1 MRRNKAVLRARP
13 RERLIFTEIFA
24 LPAAR
29 ALVSHADNRGRKLRR
44 KLNKTAS
51 RRSAHAINC
60 NAEMLSCDTIKLNAK
75 DLCAACVFESHT
87 EYRALN

>member
-13 RERLIFTEIFA
+13 RERLIFIEIFA

-29 ALVSHADNRGRKLRR
+29 ALVSHADNRKPKRK
-44 KLNKTAS
+44 KLGETAS
-51 RRSAHAINC
+51 CLDTAINR

-75 DLCAACVFESHT
+75 GLRAVCVFESRT
-87 EYRALN
+87 EYRAPN

>member
-13 RERLIFTEIFA
+13 RERLIFIEIFA

-44 KLNKTAS
+44 KLGETAF
-51 RRSAHAINC
+51 RRGVHANNC

-75 DLCAACVFESHT
+75 GLRAVCVFESRT
-87 EYRALN
+87 EYRAPN

>member
-29 ALVSHADNRGRKLRR
+29 ALVSHADNSGRKLRR
-44 KLNKTAS
+44 KLNKTAF
-51 RRSAHAINC
+51 RRGAHAINC
-60 NAEMLSCDTIKLNAK
+60 NVKMLSCDTIKLNAK
-75 DLCAACVFESHT
+75 DLRAACVFESRA
-87 EYRALN
+87 EYRAPN